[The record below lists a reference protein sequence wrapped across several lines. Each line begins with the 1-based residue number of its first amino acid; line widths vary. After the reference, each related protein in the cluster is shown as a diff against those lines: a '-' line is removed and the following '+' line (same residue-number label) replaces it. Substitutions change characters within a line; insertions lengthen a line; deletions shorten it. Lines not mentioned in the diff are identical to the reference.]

1 MNLVM
6 RIACLVAYALGIA
19 AFTGLIHGPLAAAAA
34 IVTIAR
40 IGLHA
45 LELLYA
51 YRFLRRYKGSL
62 GMSVVLALLFGVL
75 HWAPLARQK
84 AGKL

>member
-34 IVTIAR
+34 IVTIALV
-40 IGLHA
+40 GLHA

-51 YRFLRRYKGSL
+51 FRFLHRYRGSM
-62 GMSVVLALLFGVL
+62 GMSVLLALLFGVL
-75 HWAPLARQK
+75 HWAPLARQPK
-84 AGKL
+84 A